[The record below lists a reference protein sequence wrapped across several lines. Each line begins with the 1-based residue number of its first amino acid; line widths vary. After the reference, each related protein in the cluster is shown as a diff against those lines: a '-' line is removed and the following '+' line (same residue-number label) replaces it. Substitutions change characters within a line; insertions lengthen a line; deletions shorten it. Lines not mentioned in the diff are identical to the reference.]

1 MLVESTGL
9 SALRAGPVSREKEDL
24 VVLIRGGTVVDASGE
39 RPADVRTSDDGRI
52 AEVATGL
59 TLLPGEQAHDA
70 SGKLVIPG
78 GIDAHTHLHMPVGTI
93 RVSDDFVSGTRAAAI
108 GGTTTIIDYVTVTRG
123 DDPMATVATW
133 RSWAEPSVID
143 WGLHLTFT
151 EAVAESVVAAGVDA
165 GITSFKLYLAYPDRL
180 QVDDATIVRL
190 MGAARRHGALVTLHC
205 ENGGAI
211 EELRREALAAGRTG
225 VIEHARTRPAVLEG
239 EAVGRAAAL
248 AEVTGASI
256 YVVHV
261 SSAQA
266 LAAVRAALARGVD
279 IKAETC
285 PQYLYL
291 DVSRLEGPDAIDFVC
306 TPPLRDPWHAEELWE
321 GLAKGYVH
329 TVATD
334 HCPFWRADRRA
345 GLTGRPGGVGDFT
358 DIPGGLPGIET
369 RLALV
374 WQGVRA
380 GRITAADWV
389 RLCSEAPA
397 RTFGLWPTKG
407 SLAVGADADVVVWD
421 PQRRQ
426 SLSAESLDMAVD
438 QSPYEGTIAI
448 GWPELVLSRG
458 RQVAVDGSF
467 TGDLGWGRYLARAPL
482 LP

>member
-1 MLVESTGL
+1 
-9 SALRAGPVSREKEDL
+9 
-24 VVLIRGGTVVDASGE
+24 VLIRGGVVVDAAGE
-39 RPADVRTSDDGRI
+39 RAADVRTSEDGRI
-52 AEVATGL
+52 GEVGAGL
-59 TLLPGEQAHDA
+59 IARPGEYVHDA
-70 SGKLVIPG
+70 TGKLVIPG
-78 GIDAHTHLHMPVGTI
+78 GIDVHTHLHMPVGAV
-93 RVSDDFVSGTRAAAI
+93 RVSDDFVSGTRAAAL
-108 GGTTTIIDYVTVTRG
+108 GGTTTIIDYVTVARG

-133 RSWAEPSVID
+133 HSWAEPAVID

-151 EAVAESVVAAGVDA
+151 EAVPESVVAAGVEA

-190 MGAARRHGALVTLHC
+190 MRAARRQGALVTLHC

-225 VIEHARTRPAVLEG
+225 VLEHARTRPAVLEA
-239 EAVGRAAAL
+239 EAVNRAAAL

-256 YVVHV
+256 YIVHV
-261 SSAQA
+261 SSAPA
-266 LAAVRAALARGVD
+266 LAVVRAAQERGVD
-279 IKAETC
+279 VKAETC

-291 DVSRLEGPDAIDFVC
+291 DSSRLEGPDAIDFVC

-321 GLAKGYVH
+321 GMASGYVH

-345 GLTGRPGGVGDFT
+345 GVSGRAGGVADFT

-369 RLALV
+369 RMALI
-374 WQGVRA
+374 WQGVQTR
-380 GRITAADWV
+380 RISTADWI

-397 RTFGLWPTKG
+397 RSFGLWPAKG

-421 PQRRQ
+421 PKRRQ
-426 SLSAESLDMAVD
+426 SLSAESLDMSVD
-438 QSPYEGTIAI
+438 QSPYEGMVSV

-458 RQVAVDGSF
+458 NKVAADGVF
-467 TGDLGWGRYLARAPL
+467 TGEVGWGRYVARSPLQLA
-482 LP
+482 

>member
-1 MLVESTGL
+1 
-9 SALRAGPVSREKEDL
+9 
-24 VVLIRGGTVVDASGE
+24 
-39 RPADVRTSDDGRI
+39 
-52 AEVATGL
+52 
-59 TLLPGEQAHDA
+59 
-70 SGKLVIPG
+70 
-78 GIDAHTHLHMPVGTI
+78 
-93 RVSDDFVSGTRAAAI
+93 
-108 GGTTTIIDYVTVTRG
+108 
-123 DDPMATVATW
+123 MATVATW
-133 RSWAEPSVID
+133 HSWAEPSVID

-151 EAVAESVVAAGVDA
+151 EAVPESVVAAGVEA

-180 QVDDATIVRL
+180 QVDDATVVRL
-190 MGAARRHGALVTLHC
+190 MRAARRHGALVTLHC

-256 YVVHV
+256 YIVHV
-261 SSAQA
+261 SSAPA
-266 LAAVRAALARGVD
+266 LAAVRSAQERGVD

-291 DVSRLEGPDAIDFVC
+291 DTSRLEGPDAVDFVC
-306 TPPLRDPWHAEELWE
+306 APPLRDPWHAEELWE
-321 GLAKGYVH
+321 GLASGYVH

-345 GLTGRPGGVGDFT
+345 GLAGRPGGVTDFT

-369 RLALV
+369 RLTLV

-380 GRITAADWV
+380 GRISTSDWV
-389 RLCSEAPA
+389 RLCAEAPA
-397 RTFGLWPTKG
+397 RTFGLWPAKG

-421 PQRRQ
+421 PQRRH
-426 SLSAESLDMAVD
+426 LLGAENLDMAVD
-438 QSPYEGTIAI
+438 QSPYEGMEAI

-458 RQVAVDGSF
+458 QPVAVDGSF
-467 TGDLGWGRYLARAPL
+467 TGEVGWGRYLARAPL
-482 LP
+482 RRETD

>member
-1 MLVESTGL
+1 M
-9 SALRAGPVSREKEDL
+9 
-24 VVLIRGGTVVDASGE
+24 LIRGGVVIDASGE
-39 RPADVRTSDDGRI
+39 RTADVRTGDDGR
-52 AEVATGL
+52 VAAVSTEL
-59 TLLPGEQAHDA
+59 VASPGEQVFDA
-70 SGKLVIPG
+70 TGKLVIPG
-78 GIDAHTHLHMPVGTI
+78 GIDVHTHLHMPVGSI
-93 RVSDDFVSGTRAAAI
+93 RVSDDFVSGTRAAAL

-151 EAVAESVVAAGVDA
+151 EAVPESVVAAGVEA

-180 QVDDATIVRL
+180 QVDDATLVRL
-190 MGAARRHGALVTLHC
+190 MGAARRQGALVTLHC

-211 EELRREALAAGRTG
+211 EELRREALAAGRKS
-225 VIEHARTRPAVLEG
+225 VIEHAKTRPAVLEG
-239 EAVGRAAAL
+239 EAVNRAAAM
-248 AEVTGASI
+248 AEITGASI
-256 YVVHV
+256 YIVHV

-266 LAAVRAALARGVD
+266 LEAVRAAKERGVD
-279 IKAETC
+279 ITAETC

-291 DVSRLEGPDAIDFVC
+291 DVGRLEGPDAVDFVC

-321 GLAKGYVH
+321 GLARGYIH

-345 GLTGRPGGVGDFT
+345 GLAGHPGGVSDFT

-374 WQGVRA
+374 WQGVNA
-380 GRITAADWV
+380 KRITRADWV

-397 RTFGLWPTKG
+397 RRFGMWPAKG
-407 SLAVGADADVVVWD
+407 SLAPGSDADVVVWD
-421 PQRRQ
+421 PKRRH
-426 SLSAESLDMAVD
+426 SLDAASLDMAVD
-438 QSPYEGTIAI
+438 QSPYEGMVSE

-458 RQVAVDGSF
+458 QPVAKDGVF
-467 TGDLGWGRYLARAPL
+467 TGELGWGRYVARSSLQVPAS
-482 LP
+482 

>member
-1 MLVESTGL
+1 
-9 SALRAGPVSREKEDL
+9 
-24 VVLIRGGTVVDASGE
+24 VLIRGGTVVDASGE
-39 RPADVRTSDDGRI
+39 RSADVRTSGDGQI

-59 TLLPGEQAHDA
+59 APLPGERVHDA

-108 GGTTTIIDYVTVTRG
+108 GGTTTIIDYVTVARG
-123 DDPMATVATW
+123 DDPMSTVATW
-133 RSWAEPSVID
+133 HSWAEPSVID

-151 EAVAESVVAAGVDA
+151 EAVAESVVAAGVEA
-165 GITSFKLYLAYPDRL
+165 GITSFKLYMAYPDRL

-266 LAAVRAALARGVD
+266 LAAVRAAQARGVD

-321 GLAKGYVH
+321 GLANGYVH

-345 GLTGRPGGVGDFT
+345 GIAGRPGGVGDFT

-380 GRITAADWV
+380 GRISAADWV

-426 SLSAESLDMAVD
+426 SLSAESLDMAAD
-438 QSPYEGTIAI
+438 QSPYEGIVAI

-458 RQVAVDGSF
+458 RPVAVDGGF

-482 LP
+482 QP

>member
-1 MLVESTGL
+1 M
-9 SALRAGPVSREKEDL
+9 
-24 VVLIRGGTVVDASGE
+24 LIRGGVVVDVVGE
-39 RPADVRTSDDGRI
+39 RPADVRTSDDGHI
-52 AEVATGL
+52 SEVGPEL
-59 TLLPGEQAHDA
+59 VPLPGEQVHNAT
-70 SGKLVIPG
+70 GKLVIPG
-78 GIDAHTHLHMPVGTI
+78 GIDAHTHLHMPVGTV

-108 GGTTTIIDYVTVTRG
+108 GGTTTLIDYVTVTRG
-123 DDPMATVATW
+123 EDPMATVATW
-133 RSWAEPSVID
+133 HSWAEPAAID

-151 EAVAESVVAAGVDA
+151 EAVPESVVAAGVEA

-190 MGAARRHGALVTLHC
+190 MHAANRQGALVTLHC

-248 AEVTGASI
+248 AEITGASI
-256 YVVHV
+256 YIVHV

-266 LAAVRAALARGVD
+266 LAAVRAGQERGVD

-321 GLAKGYVH
+321 GMAAGYIH

-334 HCPFWRADRRA
+334 HCPFWRADRRGGVA
-345 GLTGRPGGVGDFT
+345 GRPGGVIDFT

-380 GRITAADWV
+380 GRISTADWV
-389 RLCSEAPA
+389 RLCAEAPA
-397 RTFGLWPTKG
+397 RTFGLWPAKG
-407 SLAVGADADVVVWD
+407 SLTVGADADVVVWD

-426 SLSAESLDMAVD
+426 PLGAENLDMAVD
-438 QSPYEGTIAI
+438 QSPYEGMTAI
-448 GWPELVLSRG
+448 GWPELVLSRN
-458 RQVAVDGSF
+458 QPVAVDGNF
-467 TGDLGWGRYLARAPL
+467 TGEVGWGRYLARAPL
-482 LP
+482 HPAAG

>member
-1 MLVESTGL
+1 M
-9 SALRAGPVSREKEDL
+9 R
-24 VVLIRGGTVVDASGE
+24 
-39 RPADVRTSDDGRI
+39 
-52 AEVATGL
+52 
-59 TLLPGEQAHDA
+59 
-70 SGKLVIPG
+70 
-78 GIDAHTHLHMPVGTI
+78 
-93 RVSDDFVSGTRAAAI
+93 
-108 GGTTTIIDYVTVTRG
+108 
-123 DDPMATVATW
+123 
-133 RSWAEPSVID
+133 
-143 WGLHLTFT
+143 
-151 EAVAESVVAAGVDA
+151 
-165 GITSFKLYLAYPDRL
+165 
-180 QVDDATIVRL
+180 
-190 MGAARRHGALVTLHC
+190 AARRHGALVTLHC

-266 LAAVRAALARGVD
+266 LAAVRAAQERGVD
-279 IKAETC
+279 VKAETC

-321 GLAKGYVH
+321 GLASGYVH

-345 GLTGRPGGVGDFT
+345 GIAGRPGGVRDFT

-380 GRITAADWV
+380 GRISAADWV

-397 RTFGLWPTKG
+397 RTFGLWPAKG

-426 SLSAESLDMAVD
+426 SLSAGSLDMAVD
-438 QSPYEGTIAI
+438 QSPYEGTVSV

-458 RQVAVDGSF
+458 RSVAVDGLF
-467 TGDLGWGRYLARAPL
+467 TGDLAWGRYVARSPL
-482 LP
+482 RP

>member
-1 MLVESTGL
+1 
-9 SALRAGPVSREKEDL
+9 
-24 VVLIRGGTVVDASGE
+24 VLIRGGVAVDAGGE
-39 RPADVRTSDDGRI
+39 RSADVRTAADGRI
-52 AEVATGL
+52 AEVAVGL
-59 TLLPGEQAHDA
+59 DPLPGEQVHEA

-78 GIDAHTHLHMPVGTI
+78 GIDAHTHLHMPVGAV
-93 RVSDDFVSGTRAAAI
+93 RVSDDFVSGTRAAAV
-108 GGTTTIIDYVTVTRG
+108 GGTTTIIDYVTVARG

-133 RSWAEPSVID
+133 RSWAEPSVVD

-151 EAVAESVVAAGVDA
+151 EAVPESVVAAGVEM

-180 QVDDATIVRL
+180 QVDDGTIVRL
-190 MGAARRHGALVTLHC
+190 MRAARRHGALVTLHC

-239 EAVGRAAAL
+239 EAVGRAATL
-248 AEVTGASI
+248 AEITGASI
-256 YVVHV
+256 YIVHV
-261 SSAQA
+261 SSAPA
-266 LAAVRAALARGVD
+266 LAAVRSAQERGVD
-279 IKAETC
+279 VKAETC

-291 DVSRLEGPDAIDFVC
+291 DSSRLEGPDAIDFVC

-321 GLAKGYVH
+321 GLARGYIH

-345 GLTGRPGGVGDFT
+345 GVAGRPGGVTDFT

-374 WQGVRA
+374 WQGVRS
-380 GRITAADWV
+380 GRITTADWV
-389 RLCSEAPA
+389 RLCAEAPA
-397 RTFGLWPTKG
+397 RTFGLWPGKG

-426 SLSAESLDMAVD
+426 PLGAADLDMAVD
-438 QSPYEGTIAI
+438 HSPYEGTVAV

-458 RQVAVDGSF
+458 RPVAVDGRF
-467 TGDLGWGRYLARAPL
+467 IGELGWGRYTSRAPL
-482 LP
+482 QLEGG

>member
-1 MLVESTGL
+1 L
-9 SALRAGPVSREKEDL
+9 
-24 VVLIRGGTVVDASGE
+24 LISGGVVVDAFGE
-39 RPADVRTSDDGRI
+39 RPADLRISDDGRI
-52 AEVATGL
+52 GEVASNL
-59 TLLPGEQAHDA
+59 VALPGEQVHDA
-70 SGKLVIPG
+70 SGKLVVPG
-78 GIDAHTHLHMPVGTI
+78 GIDCHTHLHMPMGAV

-133 RSWAEPSVID
+133 HSWAEPAVID

-151 EAVAESVVAAGVDA
+151 EAVPEAVVAAGVQA

-190 MGAARRHGALVTLHC
+190 MRAARRQGALVTLHC

-211 EELRREALAAGRTG
+211 EELRREALAAGRTE
-225 VIEHARTRPAVLEG
+225 VIEHARTRPAVLEA
-239 EAVGRAAAL
+239 EAVNRAAAL

-256 YVVHV
+256 YIVHV
-261 SSAQA
+261 SSAPA
-266 LAAVRAALARGVD
+266 LAAVRSAQERGVD

-291 DVSRLEGPDAIDFVC
+291 DVSRLEGPDAVDFVC

-321 GLAKGYVH
+321 GLAQGYIH

-334 HCPFWRADRRA
+334 HCPFWRADRRRGVA
-345 GLTGRPGGVGDFT
+345 GRPGGLTDFT

-380 GRITAADWV
+380 GRISTADWV
-389 RLCSEAPA
+389 RLCAEAPA

-421 PQRRQ
+421 PARRQ
-426 SLSAESLDMAVD
+426 PLAAASLDMAVD
-438 QSPYEGTIAI
+438 QSPYEDMMAI
-448 GWPELVLSRG
+448 GWPKLVLSRG
-458 RQVAVDGSF
+458 MPVAVDGSF
-467 TGDLGWGRYLARAPL
+467 TGEVGWGRYLTRAPL
-482 LP
+482 QLAAG